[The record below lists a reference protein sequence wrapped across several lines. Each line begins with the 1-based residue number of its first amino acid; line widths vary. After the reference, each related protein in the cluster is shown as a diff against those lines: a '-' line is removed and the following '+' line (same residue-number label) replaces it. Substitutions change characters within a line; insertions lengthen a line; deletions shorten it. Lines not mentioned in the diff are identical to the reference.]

1 MHSPYWKHLREIA
14 DGLRIY
20 QPWIEGGS
28 LPLRLSTQLF
38 NSPCIHMYS
47 IYSCSSYLSWMSLQ
61 TQLLGYLLLHAPA
74 AFPGCLSSFKV
85 TLELAAKLYENLTYG
100 LHAPHGCIKLQ
111 RKKHTEQRITDN
123 NYNNN
128 NNIIW
133 KISIQLTSVGLAHA
147 RPIMLLGFLFSL

>member
-20 QPWIEGGS
+20 QPWIKGGS

-61 TQLLGYLLLHAPA
+61 TQLLGYLL
-74 AFPGCLSSFKV
+74 FNKCERSSCFSRLSFIFQSHLGASCQSWLPSCTKILLMV
-85 TLELAAKLYENLTYG
+85 CTRRAVALNYSIKNIRNNVWQIIIIILYEKSRFNSLMWGLLT
-100 LHAPHGCIKLQ
+100 LA
-111 RKKHTEQRITDN
+111 
-123 NYNNN
+123 
-128 NNIIW
+128 
-133 KISIQLTSVGLAHA
+133 QLCC
-147 RPIMLLGFLFSL
+147 